1 MVLAH
6 RRSKSTLDVDPLVI
20 DPRGTVLQAAV
31 DVAREQSLPADWLN
45 DEVTKI
51 AILPYRPDSKAQV
64 LFDSPYL
71 VVTGA
76 SARHMLAMKVRTGC
90 SRDEDDIKLLLRRL
104 KVKTLQQVRG
114 VHQAAYPYD
123 GIPWRSEERVKD
135 LIRIVWEQRGQGG
148 QPPSHAQEGDG
159 GTDR

>member
-1 MVLAH
+1 MSGSQGSDAQLDRDAIERAFNALAKRLEELQVRGHIYIVGGAAMVLAH

-45 DEVTKI
+45 DKVANI
-51 AILPYRPDSKAQV
+51 AILPYRPPSKAQV

-104 KVKTLQQVRG
+104 KV
-114 VHQAAYPYD
+114 
-123 GIPWRSEERVKD
+123 
-135 LIRIVWEQRGQGG
+135 
-148 QPPSHAQEGDG
+148 
-159 GTDR
+159 